1 MTVVRK
7 SAVSTT
13 GNWFRRNST
22 PSVGNGRSMRLGST
36 VGSTSTLTD
45 EPLPVSSKRPRRVS
59 KKLSVSGTPGTHGL
73 SELAKQPVSLLKT
86 PSNKP
91 TQKNQKLGEGS
102 LPMMSTSGAAPF
114 WLIRLYTSHRYS
126 SVVTFLL
133 VVATLCVYG
142 GTVYSQKL
150 WSQGYNRLQDLH
162 LHERQL
168 TTTNA
173 TLKNQMAEEA
183 EQETGGLVSS
193 TPARTIFL
201 PITSPSY
208 SSDTIPLSTQP
219 NLETGINTP
228 SPLGY

>member
-13 GNWFRRNST
+13 GTWFRRNST
-22 PSVGNGRSMRLGST
+22 PSLGNGRSMRLGST

-45 EPLPVSSKRPRRVS
+45 EPLPVSSKRQRRVS
-59 KKLSVSGTPGTHGL
+59 KKLSVSGTNGL

-86 PSNKP
+86 PSNKL

-102 LPMMSTSGAAPF
+102 LPMMPTSGAAPS
-114 WLIRLYTSHRYS
+114 WLIRLYSSHRYS

-173 TLKNQMAEEA
+173 TLKNKMAEEA
-183 EQETGGLVSS
+183 EQETGGLVSP

-219 NLETGINTP
+219 NLETEKNTP